1 MPACGLLVA
10 CQLGRALTAKK
21 DPVGLE
27 QLFQT
32 SSHWMKR
39 QKEVKESLMAVR
51 QSHRESQTMMKAN
64 SRRATKHHTPPPLHQ
79 GPSKENYNNT
89 AFSFLINEDCYL
101 VGGKAGCKGSWMTG
115 KHQTEMLCVCVH
127 VCVCRPVCMRV
138 SKTAC
143 THECRDAIV
152 QM

>member
-1 MPACGLLVA
+1 MPAYGLLVA

-115 KHQTEMLCVCVH
+115 KHQTEMLCVCMC
-127 VCVCRPVCMRV
+127 VCVGLC
-138 SKTAC
+138 A
-143 THECRDAIV
+143 
-152 QM
+152 